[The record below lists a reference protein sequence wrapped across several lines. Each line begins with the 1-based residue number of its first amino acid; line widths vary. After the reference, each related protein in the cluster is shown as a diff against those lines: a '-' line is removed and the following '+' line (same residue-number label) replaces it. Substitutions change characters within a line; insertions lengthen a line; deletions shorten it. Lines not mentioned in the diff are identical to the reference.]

1 MRQPCVSRHWAPRLV
16 TNDLFTWV
24 WTKSCVGTKYSRS
37 RLMFVE
43 TWCLIVSYH
52 IHNQARKGMIMNLLI
67 LRAWTISGQG
77 NIHKSH
83 SQSTAAH
90 ICCFCQGSEW
100 VDLFSFL
107 QWVSDTDRCGLQ
119 ISGHWV
125 CRTVAILQSLQN
137 RNIGHWVWRTLSFPQ
152 LTFAVCHRSDKV
164 SFCVHR
170 SLQLT
175 AHWVCR
181 MLQNLIFCKMKTV
194 YLWNLKPHVTQMYD
208 SHLLVVCQRL
218 EWVWVYYLYFRCC
231 SQCCRGHQVCRIW
244 LQ

>member
-1 MRQPCVSRHWAPRLV
+1 MRPPCVSRHWAPRLV

-52 IHNQARKGMIMNLLI
+52 HHHHKARKGMIMNLLS

-107 QWVSDTDRCGLQ
+107 QWVSDTDRCRLQ
-119 ISGHWV
+119 ISGHRV
-125 CRTVAILQSLQN
+125 C
-137 RNIGHWVWRTLSFPQ
+137 RTLSFPQ
-152 LTFAVCHRSDKV
+152 LTFAVCHRSDRV
-164 SFCVHR
+164 SFCCFWKLQCSQVTAVNCPL
-170 SLQLT
+170 SLQNAAECNL
-175 AHWVCR
+175 
-181 MLQNLIFCKMKTV
+181 LQNEDCVFV
-194 YLWNLKPHVTQMYD
+194 
-208 SHLLVVCQRL
+208 
-218 EWVWVYYLYFRCC
+218 
-231 SQCCRGHQVCRIW
+231 
-244 LQ
+244 